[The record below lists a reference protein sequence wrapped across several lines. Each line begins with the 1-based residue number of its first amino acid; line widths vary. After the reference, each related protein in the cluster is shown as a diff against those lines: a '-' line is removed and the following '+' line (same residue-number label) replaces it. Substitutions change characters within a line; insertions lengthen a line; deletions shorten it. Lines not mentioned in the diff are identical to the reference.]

1 MNHEAESA
9 LRGAVVSV
17 GEALA
22 PLLLKRDYQSALDQL
37 AQLRGPVDTF
47 FDGVMVNAE
56 DPAERLNR
64 LRLLGELR
72 ALFTQVA
79 DLALLSSAAE

>member
-1 MNHEAESA
+1 MQMALLLTPKLFAHEAESA
-9 LRGAVVSV
+9 LLGAVVSV

-56 DPAERLNR
+56 GPR
-64 LRLLGELR
+64 
-72 ALFTQVA
+72 
-79 DLALLSSAAE
+79 